1 MATNDDEPMHLY
13 EVFQNCFNK
22 IANKQQDKARDAPYT
37 MPYPSQPVEV
47 LPQDC
52 INFPGGE
59 ILQNTDATYFQFNG
73 LPQQKIH
80 TIDGNRNGTVKRKN
94 NDMENDDLGIQ
105 WPYGGPECEDD
116 VPKYSAPKS
125 TIYGEPY
132 FVEAPNGGADPWSSS
147 LNLQSSSYPSAV
159 MANAGSYLPSSLS
172 AFSATHLP
180 SETMTLDGW
189 FSRYAPTL
197 DHSVMPPGLPPMSS
211 FHGPSSH
218 GAAVSQ
224 AVASSI
230 YGQNNTSPAPI
241 HTSDQLVNRGTSQT
255 GDALG
260 KALASIYSTEHTNG
274 TFSSPTT
281 PVSSS
286 PSISGV
292 PQWTQNSQV
301 APPSVFTDGTPHHLL
316 NSEED
321 RLIEAIHLLRDDV
334 EAQGVMEERLDDAI
348 NILRNH
354 AEGTGLV
361 PGGDVPNSVVPVPSA
376 AGHSSRLTGTIGVYQ
391 YPGSLEKSALKSHPS
406 SSQCLGGVAAK
417 SQPSLPN
424 SSVQSSTVQQAGL
437 LSTSDLCPAT
447 KIDKGKADRSF
458 RVRSKSATPNSGGTP
473 VSPTLSSSTSAST
486 ATVTTATS
494 TTHSKGTKRS
504 RSVSADEDDV
514 PELKAEK
521 DKERRHANNARER
534 IRVRDINEA
543 FKELGRMCI
552 MHLKTDKSQTKLGIL
567 HQAVDVITSLE
578 QQVRERNLNPKAAC
592 LKRREEEKNSEG
604 PTLTVHGLHHPP
616 TRIDSMSHHQMSTP
630 IPGQQPLLPLTHP
643 QQ

>member
-22 IANKQQDKARDAPYT
+22 IANKQQDKARDVPYT
-37 MPYPSQPVEV
+37 MPYPSQPIEV

-52 INFPGGE
+52 VSFPGGE

-73 LPQQKIH
+73 LPQQKIL
-80 TIDGNRNGTVKRKN
+80 TIDGNRNGTVKRKR
-94 NDMENDDLGIQ
+94 DEMENDDLGIQ
-105 WPYGGPECEDD
+105 WPYGGPECEEDT
-116 VPKYSAPKS
+116 PKYSAPKS
-125 TIYGEPY
+125 ALYGEPY

-147 LNLQSSSYPSAV
+147 LNLQSSSYAYPSAV
-159 MANAGSYLPSSLS
+159 MANAGSHLPSTLS
-172 AFSATHLP
+172 AFSTMHLP
-180 SETMTLDGW
+180 SETMG
-189 FSRYAPTL
+189 FQGVPPTL
-197 DHSVMPPGLPPMSS
+197 DHAVMPPGLPPMSS

-224 AVASSI
+224 ATASSI

-241 HTSDQLVNRGTSQT
+241 HTSDQLVNRGASQT

-260 KALASIYSTEHTNG
+260 KALASIYSTEPTNG
-274 TFSSPTT
+274 TFSSSPTT
-281 PVSSS
+281 PVSSP

-292 PQWTQNSQV
+292 PQWTHNSQV
-301 APPSVFTDGTPHHLL
+301 APPTVFTDGTPHHLA
-316 NSEED
+316 
-321 RLIEAIHLLRDDV
+321 R
-334 EAQGVMEERLDDAI
+334 GVMEERLDDAI

-361 PGGDVPNSVVPVPSA
+361 PGGDLPNSVMPVASA
-376 AGHSSRLTGTIGVYQ
+376 AGHSSRLTGNIGAHH
-391 YPGSLEKSALKSHPS
+391 YPGSLGKSALESHPS
-406 SSQCLGGVAAK
+406 SSQSLGAK
-417 SQPSLPN
+417 NQSSLPN
-424 SSVQSSTVQQAGL
+424 SSVQSSAVQQAGL
-437 LSTSDLCPAT
+437 LSTSDLGPAA
-447 KIDKGKADRSF
+447 KIDKGKVDRSF
-458 RVRSKSATPNSGGTP
+458 RVRSKSATPNTSITS
-473 VSPTLSSSTSAST
+473 VSPALSSDSSTST

-604 PTLTVHGLHHPP
+604 PTLTMHGLHHPS
-616 TRIDSMSHHQMSTP
+616 TGLDSLSHHQMSTP
-630 IPGQQPLLPLTHP
+630 IPGQQPPLPLTHP